1 MSQDLIYVNGFGADL
16 ADIAANSDL
25 NLVENRDYA
34 KAMDTLLDLSEEFI
48 SRVEDFNDQL
58 YAQNLPLLEWAILD
72 NNKYYVYFP
81 TIQLYNHHHMY
92 TKHELRSF
100 IKRFVADALWS
111 EYSAQ
116 FDDANYP
123 IDEDKFIKTAKT
135 FVKPQLIHDIEDY
148 DFA

>member
-16 ADIAANSDL
+16 SDIAADSDL
-25 NLVENRDYA
+25 NLTENRDYA
-34 KAMDTLLDLSEEFI
+34 KAMDTLLDLSEEFV
-48 SRVEDFNDQL
+48 SRVEDFNNQL

-72 NNKYYVYFP
+72 SSKYYVYFP
-81 TIQLYNHHHMY
+81 TVQLYNHNQIY
-92 TKHELRSF
+92 TKHELRSL

-116 FDDANYP
+116 FDGGNYP
-123 IDEDKFIKTAKT
+123 IDEDTFIKAAKT

-148 DFA
+148 NFA

>member
-1 MSQDLIYVNGFGADL
+1 M
-16 ADIAANSDL
+16 DI
-25 NLVENRDYA
+25 
-34 KAMDTLLDLSEEFI
+34 LLDLSEEFV
-48 SRVEDFNDQL
+48 SRVEDFNDKL

-81 TIQLYNHHHMY
+81 TVQLYNHNHTY

-100 IKRFVADALWS
+100 IKRFVADVLWS
-111 EYSAQ
+111 DYSAQ
-116 FDDANYP
+116 FDDANHP
-123 IDEDKFIKTAKT
+123 IDEDAFIKTAKT